1 MMLLAQ
7 ILTLYT
13 WGAVCGLLFF
23 LFGIARFFEQ
33 RRLEKNSPQKKRF
46 YYPLL
51 LLPAVLFAV
60 SAIIYAFDIYA
71 FDKPLIVGNFWADL
85 LRAIGGLVFVYLGYS
100 LINTMM
106 GGRS

>member
-1 MMLLAQ
+1 MLLAQ

-33 RRLEKNSPQKKRF
+33 RRLEKNSPRKKRF

-51 LLPAVLFAV
+51 LLPAILFAV
-60 SAIIYAFDIYA
+60 SAIIYAFNQT
-71 FDKPLIVGNFWADL
+71 LIVGNFWADL
-85 LRAIGGLVFVYLGYS
+85 LRVMGGVVFVYLGY
-100 LINTMM
+100 LLVNTMM

>member
-1 MMLLAQ
+1 MTLLAQ

-13 WGAVCGLLFF
+13 WGAVCGLLFL

-33 RRLEKNSPQKKRF
+33 RRLEKNSPRKKRF

-51 LLPAVLFAV
+51 LLPAILFAV
-60 SAIIYAFDIYA
+60 SAIIYAFDQT
-71 FDKPLIVGNFWADL
+71 LIVGNFWADL
-85 LRAIGGLVFVYLGYS
+85 LRVIGGSVFVYLGYS
-100 LINTMM
+100 LVNTMM